1 MIEPFGSRLK
11 QARLS
16 EGLSQSELAAKLHV
30 SQPLISNWELGNFA
44 PNGEMIAEIEKI
56 FGKITDK
63 AASQDQRAE
72 LVSLASN
79 AFGAWLRK
87 ERTSAR
93 MSVPEL
99 SKASGISAVAIY
111 NIESGRSLNPQE
123 DTRARLEKA
132 LNKSTPEEVTREDA
146 KEQDIA
152 GVGTLESFD
161 PYDKG
166 RLPSVPGVYV
176 FYDITERPIYI
187 GKSDNIGRRIRE
199 HEDRF
204 WFRQPIV
211 DSASYVEIRDP
222 AMRHSVE
229 QVLIKFLK
237 SNAVINKQSV
247 DR

>member
-1 MIEPFGSRLK
+1 MDSFGSRLK

-16 EGLSQSELAAKLHV
+16 EGISQSELAAKLSV

-44 PNGEMIAEIEKI
+44 PNSEMIAEIEKI
-56 FGKITDK
+56 FGKIGDK
-63 AASQDQRAE
+63 AAPQDQRTE
-72 LVSLASN
+72 LVTLASN

-93 MSVPEL
+93 MSVQEL

-123 DTRARLEKA
+123 ETRARLERA
-132 LNKSTPEEVTREDA
+132 LNKSTPEEVTKEDA
-146 KEQDIA
+146 KEQDIV

-166 RLPSVPGVYV
+166 GLPSVPGVYV

-204 WFRQPIV
+204 WFKQPIV
-211 DSASYVEIRDP
+211 DSASYVEIKDP